1 MTHDELLNKYP
12 NATNAQI
19 QMAELSETYWRKRI
33 AQELLDFM
41 NCSCE
46 TYDDWVEAQLS
57 GYSTQE
63 RFNWCEHRRL
73 AQVAEF
79 GVYY

>member
-19 QMAELSETYWRKRI
+19 QMAELSESYWRKRN

-41 NCSCE
+41 NFTFCLLCG
-46 TYDDWVEAQLS
+46 LS
-57 GYSTQE
+57 YQDTQPT
-63 RFNWCEHRRL
+63 
-73 AQVAEF
+73 QQ
-79 GVYY
+79 